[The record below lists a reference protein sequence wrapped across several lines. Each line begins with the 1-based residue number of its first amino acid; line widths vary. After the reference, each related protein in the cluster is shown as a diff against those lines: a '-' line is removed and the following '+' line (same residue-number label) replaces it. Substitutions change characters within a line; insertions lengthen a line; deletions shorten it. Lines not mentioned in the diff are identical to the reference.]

1 MAIIGEYIW
10 IDGATPTQKLR
21 SKTKIIPEL
30 SDEHDASLSDFPNW
44 QFDGSSTNQAEGD
57 ASDCLLQPVRIFPDP
72 IRGLG
77 SYLVLCEVLNADG
90 GAHESNMRAKLRAV
104 LDAGTTSARPAWL

>member
-57 ASDCLLQPVRIFPDP
+57 ASDCLQPVRIFPDHP
-72 IRGLG
+72 WFG
-77 SYLVLCEVLNADG
+77 SYLVLCEVLMPTA
-90 GAHESNMRAKLRAV
+90 A
-104 LDAGTTSARPAWL
+104 P